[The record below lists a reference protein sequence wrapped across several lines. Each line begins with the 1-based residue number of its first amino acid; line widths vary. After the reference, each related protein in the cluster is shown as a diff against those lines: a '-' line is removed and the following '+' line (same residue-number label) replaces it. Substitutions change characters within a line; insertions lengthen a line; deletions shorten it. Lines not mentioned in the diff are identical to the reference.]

1 MEPRFSTSTL
11 LLVLSLI
18 TISIASP
25 IGEPKQRQKR
35 APCDLNSDPCVEDA
49 YWNEAL
55 ALGFFVN
62 KNDDA
67 AGGGAA
73 QTTGTKRG
81 MDHGPLNYGSGS
93 GHMIQR
99 SDIPGQKAQNAQAS
113 EQTVK
118 ASPAVVKTDV
128 SPPAAAPAAVA
139 APPSAPAVDSNKHT
153 TTFCQGEKEWLQCPM
168 YRVIKINKAFWG
180 RMDQTTC
187 TSPTVKRTLSSEKQC
202 EQDEANTMKK
212 VQTMCDDENACELV
226 ASDTFFDRA
235 DCPDVYKYVK
245 LDYECLHSE
254 TRIKDVP
261 AS

>member
-1 MEPRFSTSTL
+1 M
-11 LLVLSLI
+11 
-18 TISIASP
+18 
-25 IGEPKQRQKR
+25 
-35 APCDLNSDPCVEDA
+35 
-49 YWNEAL
+49 
-55 ALGFFVN
+55 GFFVN

-139 APPSAPAVDSNKHT
+139 APPSAPAVDSNKVGILLNT
-153 TTFCQGEKEWLQCPM
+153 SMT
-168 YRVIKINKAFWG
+168 NKARDSSLSRESENTQRKCQLDLAIPGLKAEFSKHNFSTLEG
-180 RMDQTTC
+180 KLGMRSHCILEQV
-187 TSPTVKRTLSSEKQC
+187 SRLAGTVEERLVGTVERNLNEFQQISTLPKALSLGKP
-202 EQDEANTMKK
+202 ANPHH
-212 VQTMCDDENACELV
+212 
-226 ASDTFFDRA
+226 SIFFS
-235 DCPDVYKYVK
+235 
-245 LDYECLHSE
+245 LS
-254 TRIKDVP
+254 TKD
-261 AS
+261 AGISIISIILKHIE